1 MVEAGQH
8 RLVEVPPLPSLRAP
22 APVATDGGPG
32 WPCTTCGQ
40 DNPLQASACT
50 ACGLPFL
57 GGRDAAVPRLALP
70 VVGDLG
76 RLSRGQRVVAAGA
89 VLLLGVLL
97 LLLLSA
103 VAGALLTDG

>member
-1 MVEAGQH
+1 MA
-8 RLVEVPPLPSLRAP
+8 EVGAP
-22 APVATDGGPG
+22 APLQALPQPAAPAAAAPEGGRG

-40 DNPLQASACT
+40 DNPLQANVCT

-57 GGRDAAVPRLALP
+57 AGLDVAVPRLALP
-70 VVGDLG
+70 VVGDLN
-76 RLSRGQRVVAAGA
+76 RLSRGQRVVTAGA

-97 LLLLSA
+97 LLLLST